1 MSVKLQSVDIACDQG
16 LLVSLLCLKKM
27 SYRSSLPS
35 LSPRPFL
42 AKPFSRASQQPITRR
57 EQLPCAYT
65 TAFSRTSLFLE
76 RFSSKF

>member
-1 MSVKLQSVDIACDQG
+1 MSVKLQSVDIAYDQD
-16 LLVSLLCLKKM
+16 LPVSLSCLKKM

-42 AKPFSRASQQPITRR
+42 AKPFSRASQQPY
-57 EQLPCAYT
+57 A
-65 TAFSRTSLFLE
+65 TAFSRTCLFLE